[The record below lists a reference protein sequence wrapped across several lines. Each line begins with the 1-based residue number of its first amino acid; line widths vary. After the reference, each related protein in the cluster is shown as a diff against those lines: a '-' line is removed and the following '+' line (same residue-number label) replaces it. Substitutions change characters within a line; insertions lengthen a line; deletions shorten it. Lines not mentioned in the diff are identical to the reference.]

1 MNDNATLAQR
11 LLQAAADDNTQEAAA
26 LSREWAAAFDR
37 EAKAGLLE
45 VLRARP
51 NSMHAAFMNC
61 ATLLVMLHCAARVC
75 KHIQEAEEDNTHRH
89 TQILNVQSDKAIH
102 FLETY
107 KDKEGKFLYERKKR
121 RGKLCAINSEPKAH
135 FGWPVLQ
142 RVVNGLP
149 DGR

>member
-61 ATLLVMLHCAARVC
+61 ATLLVMLHCAARAC
-75 KHIQEAEEDNTHRH
+75 KYIQEAEEDNTHRH
-89 TQILNVQSDKAIH
+89 TQILNVQSGKALH

-107 KDKEGKFLYERKKR
+107 KDEEGFETCRRALGDIFLHPEQYAEIVSSALKEMGWDVFER
-121 RGKLCAINSEPKAH
+121 
-135 FGWPVLQ
+135 
-142 RVVNGLP
+142 
-149 DGR
+149 